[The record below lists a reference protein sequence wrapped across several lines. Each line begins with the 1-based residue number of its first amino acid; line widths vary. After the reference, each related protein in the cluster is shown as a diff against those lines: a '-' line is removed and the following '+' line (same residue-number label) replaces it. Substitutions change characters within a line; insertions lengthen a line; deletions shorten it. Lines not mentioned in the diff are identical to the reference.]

1 MGEDGG
7 SGADWSFSECGV
19 VFVDLLV
26 DEAREVVGV
35 STPCGGCWEVAI
47 VVNFG
52 IGRSLCLTVEIST
65 ALKPTKLNSTHFSV
79 YHQLRRY

>member
-7 SGADWSFSECGV
+7 SGADWSFGECGA

-35 STPCGGCWEVAI
+35 SAPCGGCCGEAI

-52 IGRSLCLTVEIST
+52 IGRSLC
-65 ALKPTKLNSTHFSV
+65 
-79 YHQLRRY
+79 